1 MAHDDTIHMA
11 APAATTATSATSPTG
26 ATGGATG
33 GDDAAHECV
42 GHLAAS
48 ATHELQ
54 NALAVIRES
63 AGLMQDL
70 VSLCGE
76 GLPHRDRL
84 CTMLS
89 LIQEQ
94 VARGGDL
101 AWNLNRLAH
110 AWEEGGEAARD
121 LGAVLEEFVA
131 LARRGCAMRGVEL
144 SQGDGPAVRVNA
156 PGLAL
161 RASLLRAVR
170 CCLGEGLADGTAVG
184 PAAGMSGEPA
194 RSARYATGGAL
205 VLRTALHNGAPG
217 VELDF
222 TPPGTQ
228 AGSGSMELSTA
239 SADIARC
246 IQACGADVRQAEGAQ
261 LRFFLPCPN
270 CTA

>member
-11 APAATTATSATSPTG
+11 APAATSAPPAPPAPPAT
-26 ATGGATG
+26 GATG

-42 GHLAAS
+42 GRLAAS

-110 AWEEGGEAARD
+110 AWEEDGEAARD

-156 PGLAL
+156 PGLSL

-170 CCLGEGLADGTAVG
+170 CCLGEGLADGTAGV
-184 PAAGMSGEPA
+184 MSGESA
-194 RSARYATGGAL
+194 QSARPATGGAL
-205 VLRTALHNGAPG
+205 VLRAALHDGVPG

-222 TPPGTQ
+222 TPPG
-228 AGSGSMELSTA
+228 ARAASGATELSTA

-246 IQACGADVRQAEGAQ
+246 MQACGAEVRQAKAAQ
-261 LRFFLPCPN
+261 LHFFLPCPN

>member
-11 APAATTATSATSPTG
+11 APAAT
-26 ATGGATG
+26 G

-42 GHLAAS
+42 GRLAAS

-84 CTMLS
+84 CTMLA

-110 AWEEGGEAARD
+110 AWEEDGEAPRD

-144 SQGDGPAVRVNA
+144 SQGDGPAVRVSA

-161 RASLLRAVR
+161 RANLLRAVR
-170 CCLGEGLADGTAVG
+170 CCLGEGLPGGLADG
-184 PAAGMSGEPA
+184 
-194 RSARYATGGAL
+194 SARNARPATGGAL
-205 VLRTALHNGAPG
+205 VLRAALRQEEPGGKPGGVPG

-222 TPPGTQ
+222 TPPGTR
-228 AGSGSMELSTA
+228 AGPGATELSTA

-246 IQACGADVRQAEGAQ
+246 MQACGAEVRQAEGAQ
-261 LRFFLPCPN
+261 LRFFLPCPD

>member
-1 MAHDDTIHMA
+1 MEHDDTTRMA
-11 APAATTATSATSPTG
+11 APAHKDGSDAT
-26 ATGGATG
+26 
-33 GDDAAHECV
+33 HECV
-42 GHLAAS
+42 GCLAAS

-110 AWEEGGEAARD
+110 AWEEDGESARE
-121 LGAVLEEFVA
+121 LSTVLEEFVA
-131 LARRGCAMRGVEL
+131 LARRGCAMRGVQL
-144 SQGDGPAVRVNA
+144 SQGDGPAVRVSA

-170 CCLGEGLADGTAVG
+170 CCLGEGLADGATPQG
-184 PAAGMSGEPA
+184 RP
-194 RSARYATGGAL
+194 ATGGML
-205 VLRTALHNGAPG
+205 VLRAAMCDGTPG

-222 TPPGTQ
+222 TPPG
-228 AGSGSMELSTA
+228 ALSGSGTTELYTS

-246 IQACGADVRQAEGAQ
+246 MQACGADVRQADGAH

>member
-11 APAATTATSATSPTG
+11 APAAA
-26 ATGGATG
+26 G

-42 GHLAAS
+42 GRLAAS

-54 NALAVIRES
+54 NVLAVIRES

-84 CTMLS
+84 CTMLA

-110 AWEEGGEAARD
+110 AWEEDGEAPRD

-144 SQGDGPAVRVNA
+144 VLAQQGAQQGGDGPAVRVSA

-161 RASLLRAVR
+161 RAGLLHAVR
-170 CCLGEGLADGTAVG
+170 CCLGEGLTDG
-184 PAAGMSGEPA
+184 SGDG
-194 RSARYATGGAL
+194 SARPATGGTL
-205 VLRTALHNGAPG
+205 VLRAALRPGKPGGVPG

-222 TPPGTQ
+222 TPPGTR
-228 AGSGSMELSTA
+228 AGSGATELSTS

-246 IQACGADVRQAEGAQ
+246 MQACGADVRQAEGAQ
-261 LRFFLPCPN
+261 LRFFLPCPD

>member
-11 APAATTATSATSPTG
+11 DPAATSATPAPPATG
-26 ATGGATG
+26 ATGATG

-42 GHLAAS
+42 GRLAAS

-110 AWEEGGEAARD
+110 AWEEDGEAARD

-156 PGLAL
+156 PGLPL

-170 CCLGEGLADGTAVG
+170 CCPGEGLSEGLAGG
-184 PAAGMSGEPA
+184 PAGGMSGESA
-194 RSARYATGGAL
+194 QSARPATGGAL
-205 VLRTALHNGAPG
+205 VLRAALHDGVPG

-222 TPPGTQ
+222 TPPG
-228 AGSGSMELSTA
+228 ARAASGATELSTA

-246 IQACGADVRQAEGAQ
+246 MQACGAEVLQAKAAQ
-261 LRFFLPCPN
+261 LHFFLPCPN

>member
-1 MAHDDTIHMA
+1 MAHDDTIHF
-11 APAATTATSATSPTG
+11 AATTDRDG
-26 ATGGATG
+26 AG
-33 GDDAAHECV
+33 DAAHECV
-42 GHLAAS
+42 GCLAAS

-110 AWEEGGEAARD
+110 AWEEDGEAARD
-121 LGAVLEEFVA
+121 LGAVLDEFVA

-144 SQGDGPAVRVNA
+144 SQGNGPAVRVTA

-170 CCLGEGLADGTAVG
+170 CCLGEGTEQDPARMGR
-184 PAAGMSGEPA
+184 PAA
-194 RSARYATGGAL
+194 GGAL
-205 VLRTALHNGAPG
+205 VLRAALHDGVPG

-222 TPPGTQ
+222 TPPGAQ
-228 AGSGSMELSTA
+228 SGSGAMELSTA
-239 SADIARC
+239 SADTARC
-246 IQACGADVRQAEGAQ
+246 MQACGADVRQAEGAQ

>member
-1 MAHDDTIHMA
+1 MAHDDTIHLA
-11 APAATTATSATSPTG
+11 APAATA
-26 ATGGATG
+26 

-42 GHLAAS
+42 GCLAAS

-110 AWEEGGEAARD
+110 AWEEDGESARD
-121 LGAVLEEFVA
+121 LASVLEEFVA
-131 LARRGCAMRGVEL
+131 LARRGCAMRGVQL
-144 SQGDGPAVRVNA
+144 SQGDGPAVRVSA

-170 CCLGEGLADGTAVG
+170 CCLGEGLADGDTPQG
-184 PAAGMSGEPA
+184 RP
-194 RSARYATGGAL
+194 ATGGML
-205 VLRTALHNGAPG
+205 VLRSAMCDGTPG

-222 TPPGTQ
+222 TPPG
-228 AGSGSMELSTA
+228 ALSGSGTTELSTS

-246 IQACGADVRQAEGAQ
+246 MQACGADVRQADGAH

>member
-1 MAHDDTIHMA
+1 MAHDDTIHLA
-11 APAATTATSATSPTG
+11 APATA
-26 ATGGATG
+26 

-42 GHLAAS
+42 GCLAAS

-110 AWEEGGEAARD
+110 AWEEDGEAARD

-144 SQGDGPAVRVNA
+144 VLAQQGGDGPAVRVSA
-156 PGLAL
+156 QGLAL
-161 RASLLRAVR
+161 RTSLLRAVR
-170 CCLGEGLADGTAVG
+170 CCLGEGAEQDTARN
-184 PAAGMSGEPA
+184 A
-194 RSARYATGGAL
+194 RPATGGML
-205 VLRTALHNGAPG
+205 VLRAALHNGVPG
-217 VELDF
+217 VEMDF
-222 TPPGTQ
+222 TPPGAQ
-228 AGSGSMELSTA
+228 AGSGSLELSTA
-239 SADIARC
+239 SADTARC
-246 IQACGADVRQAEGAQ
+246 MQAYGVDVRQAEGAQ

>member
-11 APAATTATSATSPTG
+11 VPAATA
-26 ATGGATG
+26 

-42 GHLAAS
+42 GRLAAS

-110 AWEEGGEAARD
+110 AWEEDGEGPRD

-156 PGLAL
+156 PGLPL

-170 CCLGEGLADGTAVG
+170 CCLGEGLPGG
-184 PAAGMSGEPA
+184 PADDMAGEAA
-194 RSARYATGGAL
+194 RSSRPATGGAL
-205 VLRTALHNGAPG
+205 VLRAALHDGVPG
-217 VELDF
+217 VEMDF
-222 TPPGTQ
+222 TPPGTR
-228 AGSGSMELSTA
+228 AASGATELSTT
-239 SADIARC
+239 SADTARC
-246 IQACGADVRQAEGAQ
+246 MQACGAEVRQAEAAH

>member
-1 MAHDDTIHMA
+1 MAHDDTTRMA
-11 APAATTATSATSPTG
+11 APAHKDGS
-26 ATGGATG
+26 
-33 GDDAAHECV
+33 DAAHECV
-42 GHLAAS
+42 GCLAAS

-110 AWEEGGEAARD
+110 AWEEDGEAARD
-121 LGAVLEEFVA
+121 LSAVLEEFVA
-131 LARRGCAMRGVEL
+131 LARRGCAMRGVQL
-144 SQGDGPAVRVNA
+144 VLAQQGGDGPAVRVSA

-170 CCLGEGLADGTAVG
+170 CCLDEGLADGR
-184 PAAGMSGEPA
+184 P
-194 RSARYATGGAL
+194 ATGGML
-205 VLRTALHNGAPG
+205 VLRAAMCDGTPG

-222 TPPGTQ
+222 TPPG
-228 AGSGSMELSTA
+228 ARSGSGTTELSTS

-246 IQACGADVRQAEGAQ
+246 MQACGADVRQAEGAQ
-261 LRFFLPCPN
+261 LRFFLPCSN

>member
-11 APAATTATSATSPTG
+11 APAATA
-26 ATGGATG
+26 

-42 GHLAAS
+42 GCLAAS

-110 AWEEGGEAARD
+110 AWEEDGESARD

-144 SQGDGPAVRVNA
+144 SQGNGPAVRVSA
-156 PGLAL
+156 PGLPL

-170 CCLGEGLADGTAVG
+170 CCLGEGLADGG
-184 PAAGMSGEPA
+184 GQGSRP
-194 RSARYATGGAL
+194 ATGGAL
-205 VLRTALHNGAPG
+205 VLRAVLHQEVPG

-222 TPPGTQ
+222 IPPG
-228 AGSGSMELSTA
+228 ARADSGATELSTT

-246 IQACGADVRQAEGAQ
+246 MQACGAEVWQAEAAH